1 MSIKFRRALLG
12 SAALL
17 SLGSLPEVAYSQVE
31 LPPVDVTA
39 PSPIQRPPRR
49 PAQPKQAARPAPA
62 APAPAPVPAPAA
74 ELPGPGTLPIVIDQF
89 ATVTVV
95 PNEEIRRNGSA
106 TLGDL
111 LFTKPGIIGSEFAP
125 GASSRPIIR
134 GLDVNRVGIVE
145 NGIGSGG
152 ASDLG
157 EDHFVPVDPLT
168 INQVEV
174 IRGPATL
181 RYGSQSIGGVVYSS
195 NNRIPEA
202 LPCREGTQR
211 PNPNIVAKAPFAPPS
226 DGCVRAEV
234 RGGADTVNNGIN
246 GGFLLDT
253 GKDNFAFHADV
264 FGRRADDYRVPK
276 YPYLVPPDPVDAP
289 RATQPGQFNGRQP
302 NSSLHTNGWSLGGSY
317 LFDGGYAGVAVI
329 QNNALYHIP
338 GIDGENHNTRIDATD
353 LKVLT
358 KGEWRPPSD
367 VIDVIRFWGGAT
379 DYKHNEIGFADPL
392 DLSTD
397 GVRQTFTNK
406 EQEGRIEVTLKPF
419 NLRFAE
425 LTTAIGVQ
433 GGHQELT
440 APSPDDPGSPL
451 NGLWDPNNNRRI
463 ASYIFNEFKF
473 SETTK
478 AQIAGRIERV
488 HLNGMTPTFDS
499 LLFDVNAD
507 PASVGPSTAHSLDF
521 TPKSASVGLIQ
532 NLPWDLAASITAQ
545 HVERA
550 PKAAE
555 LFSRGGHD
563 ATATFDIGNPNL
575 KTEIADS
582 VEAGLRRAKGPFRFE
597 LTGYYT
603 KFTGFIFRSL
613 TGNTCDSSACVDPT
627 DPAGPLELKQAVYSQ
642 RDATFR
648 GAEWQSQYDVAPVW
662 MGVWGI
668 ENQFDVVRATFSDGT
683 NVPRIPPVRV
693 GGGLFYRDSN
703 WFGRVNLLH
712 AFSQNDIAPIGETP
726 TAGYNDLRA
735 EISYR
740 WKPARLT
747 PDSLSEW
754 VVGIAGT
761 NLLND
766 DIRNSVSYT
775 KDEVLLPGRGVRFFA
790 NAKY

>member
-1 MSIKFRRALLG
+1 MSIKFSRGLLLG
-12 SAALL
+12 SSALL
-17 SLGSLPEVAYSQVE
+17 SLGGLPEVAYSQVD
-31 LPPVDVTA
+31 LPPIEVRA
-39 PSPIQRPPRR
+39 PSPIVRR
-49 PAQPKQAARPAPA
+49 PAPRPAPA
-62 APAPAPVPAPAA
+62 APAPAEQAPPASPEAT
-74 ELPGPGTLPIVIDQF
+74 LPGTLPIVTDQF

-95 PNEEIRRNGSA
+95 PNEEIRRSPGG
-106 TLGDL
+106 TLGDI
-111 LFTKPGIIGSEFAP
+111 LFEKPGITGSSFAP

-145 NGIGSGG
+145 NGVGGGG

-157 EDHFVPVDPLT
+157 EDHFVPVDPLST
-168 INQVEV
+168 NQVEV

-181 RYGSQSIGGVVYSS
+181 RYGSQAIGGIVYSD
-195 NNRIPEA
+195 NNRIPDK
-202 LPCREGTQR
+202 LPCRDGGAVR
-211 PNPNIVAKAPFAPPS
+211 APGAIIGKAPIAPQS
-226 DGCVRAEV
+226 DGCVSVET
-234 RGGADTVNNGIN
+234 RGSASTVDNGIN
-246 GGFLLDT
+246 GGLLLDA
-253 GKDNFAFHADV
+253 GKGNFAFHADV
-264 FGRRADDYRVPK
+264 FGRKADDYRIPK
-276 YPYLVPPDPVDAP
+276 YPYLVPPDPVAEP
-289 RATQPGQFNGRQP
+289 RATQPDAFRGKQP
-302 NSSLHTNGWSLGGSY
+302 NSSLRADGWSLGGSY
-317 LFDGGYAGVAVI
+317 LFDGGFAGVAVMG
-329 QNNALYHIP
+329 NNALYHIP
-338 GIDGENHNTRIDATD
+338 GIDGDNHATRIDASQI
-353 LKVLT
+353 KALT
-358 KGEWRPPSD
+358 KGEWRATGD
-367 VIDVIRFWGGAT
+367 VVDVIRFWGGVT
-379 DYKHNEIGFADPL
+379 DYKHNELGLADPL
-392 DLSTD
+392 DFSTD
-397 GVRQTFTNK
+397 GIRQIFTNK
-406 EQEGRIEVTLKPF
+406 EQEGRVEVTLKPF

-425 LTTAIGVQ
+425 LTTALGVQ

-463 ASYIFNEFKF
+463 AGYMFNEFKF

-478 AQIAGRIERV
+478 AQVAGRIERV
-488 HLNGMTPTFDS
+488 RLNGTVPTFDS
-499 LLFDVNAD
+499 LLFDVNTD
-507 PASVGPSTAHSLDF
+507 PVSVGPSIARSPEF

-532 NLPWDLAASITAQ
+532 KLPWDLVGSITAQ

-555 LFSRGGHD
+555 LFSRGAHD

-575 KTEIADS
+575 RTEIANS
-582 VEAGLRRAKGPFRFE
+582 VEAGVRRATGPFRFE

-603 KFTGFIFRSL
+603 KFKGFIFRSL
-613 TGNTCDSSACVDPT
+613 TGNTCDESACVDAA
-627 DPAGPLELKQAVYSQ
+627 DPAGPLELNQAVYAQ

-668 ENQFDVVRATFSDGT
+668 ENQFDVVRATFTDGT

-703 WFGRVNLLH
+703 WFARVNLLH
-712 AFSQNDIAPIGETP
+712 AFSQNDIAPVGETP
-726 TAGYNDLRA
+726 TAGYNDLKA

-747 PDSLSEW
+747 PDSLAEW

-775 KDEVLLPGRGVRFFA
+775 KDEVLMPGRGVRFFA